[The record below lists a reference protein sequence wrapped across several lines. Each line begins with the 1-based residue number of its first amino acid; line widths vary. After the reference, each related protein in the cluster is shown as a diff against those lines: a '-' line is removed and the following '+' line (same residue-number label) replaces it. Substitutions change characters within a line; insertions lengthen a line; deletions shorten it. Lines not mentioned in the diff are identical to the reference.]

1 MARPPQECVS
11 TEWASARSPSGRSP
25 PGTGVTVGC
34 GADGPSVVT
43 FPEGPKVVCPVTVG
57 ARVELASTDSA
68 QNATRQVTAQNSR
81 REDPDMVS
89 SALASR

>member
-1 MARPPQECVS
+1 MQVVLAMLALTQETQLLWFSQVS
-11 TEWASARSPSGRSP
+11 
-25 PGTGVTVGC
+25 GTGVTVGC